1 MDPGNSFI
9 TDNRLDFR
17 PISNIYINYNDELFS
32 IQRYYDRKDIGAL
45 VSTALNE
52 VHISFD
58 LSTDIEN
65 IEDFYTLDDF
75 TADNGGVKFRVVQW
89 GDETNIKSDYD
100 LIQNFQSINLDDYPY
115 QEVFIDDENKGI
127 LSHVYF
133 SGGTYDIK
141 TFVFSYIRHPDNNNL
156 EQAIRWKLVTTK
168 IFLNDPEFEIEDFSS
183 LSGHDFVTIPWPH
196 TVPIISGISEKS
208 KYKKS
213 LKLVTTSGLFSDNE
227 SNDLSVLKASEEND
241 EMGSYLGKTDT
252 EQVRVFINGEY
263 DLDALIDVEEF
274 NINNINNNKLK
285 DDCILEFNLGDIE
298 DDYIRDSSG
307 NGSKGILIGDYSI
320 KKEDKD
326 IEIMKKT
333 LMKVPVIGTNDKAL

>member
-1 MDPGNSFI
+1 M
-9 TDNRLDFR
+9 
-17 PISNIYINYNDELFS
+17 
-32 IQRYYDRKDIGAL
+32 
-45 VSTALNE
+45 LN
-52 VHISFD
+52 V
-58 LSTDIEN
+58 
-65 IEDFYTLDDF
+65 
-75 TADNGGVKFRVVQW
+75 
-89 GDETNIKSDYD
+89 
-100 LIQNFQSINLDDYPY
+100 
-115 QEVFIDDENKGI
+115 
-127 LSHVYF
+127 
-133 SGGTYDIK
+133 
-141 TFVFSYIRHPDNNNL
+141 
-156 EQAIRWKLVTTK
+156 
-168 IFLNDPEFEIEDFSS
+168 
-183 LSGHDFVTIPWPH
+183 
-196 TVPIISGISEKS
+196 
-208 KYKKS
+208 YKKS